1 MSDFSPNASLLL
13 IVAAALI
20 DENGRV
26 LVQKRPRGGTMPG
39 LWEFPG
45 GKIER
50 GETPETALI
59 RELDEELGIV
69 VDQKDLVP
77 ACFASESNAERH
89 MILMLYI
96 CRTWSG
102 DPALKHASEMA
113 WQFPQGLRE
122 LAMPPADVPFISYLE
137 RLS

>member
-1 MSDFSPNASLLL
+1 MSDFSADTALLL

-26 LVQKRPRGGTMPG
+26 LVQKRPNGGAMPG

-50 GETPETALI
+50 GETPEMALI
-59 RELDEELGIV
+59 RELNEELGIR
-69 VDQKDLVP
+69 VDPEDLMP
-77 ACFASESNAERH
+77 ACFASEPNAKRH

-96 CRTWSG
+96 CRRWSG
-102 DPALKHASEMA
+102 DPTLKHASEMA
-113 WQFPQGLRE
+113 WHPPVGLRE
-122 LAMPPADVPFISYLE
+122 LAMPPADIPFISYLE
-137 RLS
+137 RLN